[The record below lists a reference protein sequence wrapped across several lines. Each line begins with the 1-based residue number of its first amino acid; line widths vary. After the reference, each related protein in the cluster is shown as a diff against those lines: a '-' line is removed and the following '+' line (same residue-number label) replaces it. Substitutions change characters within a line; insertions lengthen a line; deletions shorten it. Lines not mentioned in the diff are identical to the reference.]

1 MFHKETYQK
10 RRERLSN
17 DLESG
22 LILMLGNN
30 YVGMNY
36 AANTYPFR
44 QDSNFLYFFGLDKAG
59 LAAIIDVDTNNT
71 ILFGH
76 NPTIDDIVWEGQVP
90 GINDLAASCGV
101 EKTED
106 PSTLSKYITKA
117 LDAGQKV
124 HFLPP
129 YRNANIIRLADL
141 LGQSVESIKTG
152 ASVQLIHAVAAQRS
166 IKSEEEIKEMT
177 EAVNVTRAM
186 HIAVMQGAK
195 AGVKEA
201 ELAGLAQQ
209 IAYAQGNGLAY
220 PVILSKDG
228 QTLHNH
234 YHGNILQEGQLVLG
248 DFGAQNSMCYAGDI
262 TRTCP
267 VSSTFT
273 DTQKSIYEIVL
284 KAEVDSINAC
294 KAGVKYKDV
303 HLGAAKIISAGLKD
317 LGLMK
322 GNVDEAVAAGAHAL
336 FFPHGLGHH
345 IGLDVHD
352 MEDLGEQYIGYDEET
367 QRSDQFGTKY
377 LRLGKRLKKGN
388 VITVEP
394 GIYFIPELIDKW
406 HGEGIHKDF
415 INYDALEAFRNFG
428 GIRIEDNILIN
439 DTDSTILGD
448 PIPKTISE
456 IESL

>member
-1 MFHKETYQK
+1 
-10 RRERLSN
+10 
-17 DLESG
+17 
-22 LILMLGNN
+22 MLGNN

-59 LAAIIDVDTNNT
+59 LAAIIDIDNNST
-71 ILFGH
+71 TLFGH

-90 GINDLAASCGV
+90 GINDLAALCGV
-101 EKTED
+101 EKTEA
-106 PSTLSKYITKA
+106 PSSLSSYIDNA
-117 LDAGQKV
+117 LKSGQKI

-129 YRNANIIRLADL
+129 YRNANIIRLSDL
-141 LGQSVESIKTG
+141 LKQPVESIKTD
-152 ASVQLIHAVAAQRS
+152 ASIPLIHAVAAQRS
-166 IKSEEEIKEMT
+166 IKSQEEIQEMT

-267 VSSTFT
+267 VSPTFT
-273 DTQKSIYEIVL
+273 EVQKSIYEIVL
-284 KAEVDSINAC
+284 KAEVDSIKAC
-294 KAGVKYKDV
+294 KAGVRYKDI
-303 HLGAAKIISAGLKD
+303 HLDAAKIIASGLKEM
-317 LGLMK
+317 GLMK
-322 GNVDEAVAAGAHAL
+322 GNVEEAVAQGAHAL

-352 MEDLGEQYIGYDEET
+352 MEDLGEQHIGYDDET
-367 QRSDQFGTKY
+367 KRSDQFGTKY
-377 LRLGKRLKKGN
+377 LRLGKRLETGN

-406 HGEGIHKDF
+406 KGEGMHTDY
-415 INYDALEAFRNFG
+415 INYDALNAFRDFG

-439 DTDSTILGD
+439 ETDSTILGD
-448 PIPKTISE
+448 PIPKTVNE

>member
-59 LAAIIDVDTNNT
+59 LAAIIDVDNNNT

-90 GINDLAASCGV
+90 GISDLAASCGV
-101 EKTED
+101 EQTED
-106 PSTLSKYITKA
+106 PSTLSTYITKA
-117 LDAGQKV
+117 LKAGQKV

-152 ASVQLIHAVAAQRS
+152 ASVPLIYAVAAQRS
-166 IKSEEEIKEMT
+166 IKSQEEIKEMT

-273 DTQKSIYEIVL
+273 AVQKSIYEIVL

-303 HLGAAKIISAGLKD
+303 HLDAAKIISAGLKD

-352 MEDLGEQYIGYDEET
+352 MEDLGEQYIGYDKET

-377 LRLGKRLKKGN
+377 LRLGKRLEKGN

-406 HGEGIHKDF
+406 HGEGMHKDF
-415 INYDALEAFRNFG
+415 INYDALESFKNFG

>member
-1 MFHKETYQK
+1 MFHKKTYQN
-10 RRERLSN
+10 RRAKLSQDVKN
-17 DLESG
+17 G

-59 LAAIIDVDTNNT
+59 LAAIIDIDNNST
-71 ILFGH
+71 TLFGH

-90 GINDLAASCGV
+90 GINDLAALCGV
-101 EKTED
+101 EKTEA
-106 PSTLSKYITKA
+106 PSSLSSYIDNA
-117 LDAGQKV
+117 LKSGRKI

-129 YRNANIIRLADL
+129 YRNANIIRLSDL
-141 LGQSVESIKTG
+141 LKQPVESIKTD
-152 ASVQLIHAVAAQRS
+152 ASIPLIHAVAAQRS
-166 IKSEEEIKEMT
+166 IKSQEEIQEMT

-267 VSSTFT
+267 VSPTFT
-273 DTQKSIYEIVL
+273 EVQKSIYEIVL
-284 KAEVDSINAC
+284 KAEVDSIKAC
-294 KAGVKYKDV
+294 KAGVRYKDI
-303 HLGAAKIISAGLKD
+303 HLDAAKIIASGLKEM
-317 LGLMK
+317 GLMK
-322 GNVDEAVAAGAHAL
+322 GNVEEAVAQGAHAL

-352 MEDLGEQYIGYDEET
+352 MEDLGEQHIGYDDET
-367 QRSDQFGTKY
+367 KRSDQFGTKY
-377 LRLGKRLKKGN
+377 LRLGKRLETGN

-406 HGEGIHKDF
+406 KGEGMHTDY
-415 INYDALEAFRNFG
+415 INYDALNAFRDFG

-439 DTDSTILGD
+439 ETDSTILGD
-448 PIPKTISE
+448 PIPKTVNE

>member
-1 MFHKETYQK
+1 MFHKKTYQN
-10 RRERLSN
+10 RRAKLSQDVKN
-17 DLESG
+17 G

-59 LAAIIDVDTNNT
+59 LAAIIDIDNNST
-71 ILFGH
+71 TLFGH

-90 GINDLAASCGV
+90 GINDLAALCGV
-101 EKTED
+101 EKTEA
-106 PSTLSKYITKA
+106 PSSLSSYIDNA
-117 LDAGQKV
+117 LKSGRKI

-129 YRNANIIRLADL
+129 YRNANIIRLSDL
-141 LGQSVESIKTG
+141 LKQPVESIKTD
-152 ASVQLIHAVAAQRS
+152 ASIPLIHAVAAQRS
-166 IKSEEEIKEMT
+166 IKSQEEIQEMT

-209 IAYAQGNGLAY
+209 IAYAKGNGLAY

-267 VSSTFT
+267 VSPTFT
-273 DTQKSIYEIVL
+273 EVQKSIYEIVL
-284 KAEVDSINAC
+284 KAEVDSIKAC
-294 KAGVKYKDV
+294 KAGVRYKDI
-303 HLGAAKIISAGLKD
+303 HLDAAKIIASGLKEM
-317 LGLMK
+317 GLMK
-322 GNVDEAVAAGAHAL
+322 GNVEEAVAQGAHAL

-352 MEDLGEQYIGYDEET
+352 MEDLGEQHIGYDDET
-367 QRSDQFGTKY
+367 KRSDQFGTKY
-377 LRLGKRLKKGN
+377 LRLGKRLETGN

-406 HGEGIHKDF
+406 KGEGMHTDY
-415 INYDALEAFRNFG
+415 INYDALNAFRDFG

-439 DTDSTILGD
+439 ETDSTILGD
-448 PIPKTISE
+448 PIPKTVNE

>member
-1 MFHKETYQK
+1 MFHKDTYQN
-10 RRERLSN
+10 RRRRLSKEV
-17 DLESG
+17 ESG

-59 LAAIIDVDTNNT
+59 LAAIIDIDNNKT

-76 NPTIDDIVWEGQVP
+76 DPTVDDIVWEGQVP
-90 GINDLAASCGV
+90 SIKDLAVSCAV
-101 EKTED
+101 ENTAD
-106 PSTLSKYITKA
+106 PSALESYIKKA
-117 LDAGQKV
+117 LDSGQNI

-129 YRNANIIRLADL
+129 YRHDNIIRLSEL
-141 LGQSVESIKTG
+141 LGKEIASIKAG
-152 ASVQLIHAVAAQRS
+152 ASVKLIHAVAAQRS
-166 IKSEEEIKEMT
+166 IKSEEEIQEMV
-177 EAVNVTRAM
+177 EAVNITRDM

-195 AGVKEA
+195 AGVKES

-209 IAYAQGNGLAY
+209 IAYSKGNGLAY

-234 YHGNILQEGQLVLG
+234 HHHNILQDGQLVLG
-248 DFGAQNSMCYAGDI
+248 DFGAQNKMYYAGDI

-267 VSSTFT
+267 VSSSFT
-273 DTQKSIYEIVL
+273 EVQKTIYEIVL
-284 KAEVDSINAC
+284 KAEVDSIKAC
-294 KAGVKYKDV
+294 KSGVKYRDI
-303 HLGAAKIISAGLKD
+303 HLDAAKIISSGLKD

-322 GNVDEAVAAGAHAL
+322 GDVDEAVAQGAHAL

-367 QRSDQFGTKY
+367 QRSEQFGTKY
-377 LRLGKRLKKGN
+377 LRLGKALQTGN

-406 HGEGIHKDF
+406 KGEGLHTDF
-415 INYDALEAFRNFG
+415 INYDKLDTFKSFG
-428 GIRIEDNILIN
+428 GIRIEDNILIK
-439 DTDSTILGD
+439 DEDSEILGN
-448 PIPKTISE
+448 PIPKATNE

>member
-1 MFHKETYQK
+1 
-10 RRERLSN
+10 
-17 DLESG
+17 
-22 LILMLGNN
+22 MLGNN

-59 LAAIIDVDTNNT
+59 LAAIIDIDNNST
-71 ILFGH
+71 TLFGH

-90 GINDLAASCGV
+90 GINDLAALCGV
-101 EKTED
+101 EKTEA
-106 PSTLSKYITKA
+106 PSSLSSYIDNA
-117 LDAGQKV
+117 LKSGRKI

-129 YRNANIIRLADL
+129 YRNANIIRLSDL
-141 LGQSVESIKTG
+141 LKQPVESIKTD
-152 ASVQLIHAVAAQRS
+152 ASIPLIHAVAAQRS
-166 IKSEEEIKEMT
+166 IKSQEEIQEMT

-267 VSSTFT
+267 VSPTFT
-273 DTQKSIYEIVL
+273 EVQKSIYEIVL
-284 KAEVDSINAC
+284 KAEVDSIKAC
-294 KAGVKYKDV
+294 KAGVRYKDI
-303 HLGAAKIISAGLKD
+303 HLDAAKIIASGLKEM
-317 LGLMK
+317 GLMK
-322 GNVDEAVAAGAHAL
+322 GNVEEAVAQGAHAL

-352 MEDLGEQYIGYDEET
+352 MEDLGEQHIGYDDET
-367 QRSDQFGTKY
+367 KRSDQFGTKY
-377 LRLGKRLKKGN
+377 LRLGKRLETGN

-406 HGEGIHKDF
+406 KGEGMHTDY
-415 INYDALEAFRNFG
+415 INYDALNAFRDFG

-439 DTDSTILGD
+439 ETDSTILGD
-448 PIPKTISE
+448 PIPKTVNE

>member
-1 MFHKETYQK
+1 MFHKKTYQN
-10 RRERLSN
+10 RRAKLSQDVKN
-17 DLESG
+17 G

-59 LAAIIDVDTNNT
+59 LAAIIDIDNNST
-71 ILFGH
+71 TLFGH

-90 GINDLAASCGV
+90 GINDLAALCGV
-101 EKTED
+101 EKTEA
-106 PSTLSKYITKA
+106 PSSLSSYIDNA
-117 LDAGQKV
+117 LKSGQKI

-129 YRNANIIRLADL
+129 YRNANIIRLSDL
-141 LGQSVESIKTG
+141 LKQPVESIKTD
-152 ASVQLIHAVAAQRS
+152 ASIPLIHAVAAQRS
-166 IKSEEEIKEMT
+166 IKSQEEIQEMT

-209 IAYAQGNGLAY
+209 IAYAKGNGLAY

-267 VSSTFT
+267 VSPTFT
-273 DTQKSIYEIVL
+273 EVQKSIYEIVL
-284 KAEVDSINAC
+284 KAEVDSIKAC
-294 KAGVKYKDV
+294 KAGVRYKDI
-303 HLGAAKIISAGLKD
+303 HLDAAKIIASGLKEM
-317 LGLMK
+317 GLMK
-322 GNVDEAVAAGAHAL
+322 GNVEEAVAQGAHAL

-352 MEDLGEQYIGYDEET
+352 MEDLGEQHIGYDDET
-367 QRSDQFGTKY
+367 KRSDQFGTKY
-377 LRLGKRLKKGN
+377 LRLGKRLETGN

-406 HGEGIHKDF
+406 KGEGMHTDY
-415 INYDALEAFRNFG
+415 INYDALNAFRDFG

-439 DTDSTILGD
+439 ETDSTILGD
-448 PIPKTISE
+448 PIPKTVNE